1 VNAPAPAPLWPE
13 ALAAPR
19 PSFVLLPDRFAL
31 ALIAAAA
38 RGDFRG
44 EAYRAIGARELARLE
59 RSSDARAARA
69 DRRGQLWLALGPVAR
84 SYPSL
89 PQLRFRRARRLGTA
103 PFASPAPSP
112 AGERASPAEKHKA
125 PGIEAFANDSEGFDK
140 SGRQD
145 SNLRPLG
152 PEPSAL
158 PG

>member
-19 PSFVLLPDRFAL
+19 PILVLLPDRFAL

-44 EAYRAIGARELARLE
+44 EAYRAIGARELARVE
-59 RSSDARAARA
+59 RRSDARAARA
-69 DRRGQLWLALGPVAR
+69 DRRGQLWLTLGPVAR

-112 AGERASPAEKHKA
+112 AGKRASPAEKTQS
-125 PGIEAFANDSEGFDK
+125 PRNRGF
-140 SGRQD
+140 RQR
-145 SNLRPLG
+145 LRGLR
-152 PEPSAL
+152 
-158 PG
+158 